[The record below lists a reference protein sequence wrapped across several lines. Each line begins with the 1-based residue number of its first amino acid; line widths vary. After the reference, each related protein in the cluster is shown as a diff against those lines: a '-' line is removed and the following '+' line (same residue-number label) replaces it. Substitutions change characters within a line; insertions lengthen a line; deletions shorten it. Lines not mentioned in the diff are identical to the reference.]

1 MKIQKFITL
10 IALSLGIYHTPVMA
24 QVTNDLDQATNDEI
38 AESARMEVGL
48 FTDKLSSI
56 VVPKQSP
63 KNRRLLKEG
72 ALNLFI
78 GRGEKYKTFVYDTLN
93 VSIIDTIYNEAV
105 KMQTTTLRDTTIRK
119 NTPMARYLDTLVYK
133 ANARKYIKVTIRTT
147 DWRDMRVSQIRKLA
161 DGKYVIDVYFDQWYK
176 TEWEG
181 ENGTKT
187 RLLYRD
193 KTTKRVECYI
203 DISDTIKGKRVI
215 IRLGDIFAEE
225 TTSYSS

>member
-1 MKIQKFITL
+1 MKIEKIITS
-10 IALSLGIYHTPVMA
+10 IALLLGIYHAPVMG
-24 QVTNDLDQATNDEI
+24 QVTNDLDQATNEEI
-38 AESARMEVGL
+38 AECARMEVGL

-78 GRGEKYKTFVYDTLN
+78 GKGEEYQTFVYDSLN
-93 VSIIDTIYNEAV
+93 ECVIDTIYNEAV

-133 ANARKYIKVTIRTT
+133 ANVREYIKITIRTT

-176 TEWEG
+176 TELVG
-181 ENGTKT
+181 ETKT

-193 KTTKRVECYI
+193 KTTKKVVCYI
-203 DISDTIKGKRVI
+203 DISEILTGKKII

-225 TTSYSS
+225 TTSYRS